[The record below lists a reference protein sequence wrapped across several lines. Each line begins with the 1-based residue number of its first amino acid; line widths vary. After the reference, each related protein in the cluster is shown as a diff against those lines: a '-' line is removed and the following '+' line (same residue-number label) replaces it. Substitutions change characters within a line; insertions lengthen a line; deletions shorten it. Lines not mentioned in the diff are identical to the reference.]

1 VCWAT
6 TFSLIY
12 NFVLFSLPGMKP
24 IGFYVCSDTD
34 PLKDSIINDRKI
46 IYVEIF
52 SVFLYS
58 ALNLRIKL
66 FKKSSVSPNLFN
78 IDENSMTNFTL
89 NMFTIFTLM
98 LYVLLNMK
106 LASLKQS
113 EMMAYPYNIFIYI
126 SSIYGSAILGVC
138 INTFYYLKNRN
149 LRKSICSQI
158 MKWAFGHQVPIDP
171 IS

>member
-1 VCWAT
+1 
-6 TFSLIY
+6 
-12 NFVLFSLPGMKP
+12 MKP

-34 PLKDSIINDRKI
+34 PLMDSIINDRKI

-52 SVFLYS
+52 SVFLHS

-66 FKKSSVSPNLFN
+66 FKKSSASPNLFN
-78 IDENSMTNFTL
+78 VDEKSITNFSL
-89 NMFTIFTLM
+89 NIFIVFTLM
-98 LYVLLNMK
+98 SYVFINMK

-113 EMMAYPYNIFIYI
+113 EMMAYPNNIFIYI

-149 LRKSICSQI
+149 LRKSISSQM
-158 MKWAFGHQVPIDP
+158 MKWVCGHQVAIEPVL
-171 IS
+171 